1 MPVHGIASPLASPLA
16 SPGLASPY
24 GVGTF
29 PAHAQYAPGITHT
42 PTPPAAGVGVPPA
55 VPGQSE
61 YAVHQQF
68 YIPENQYKPKQETKG
83 KLEEGAG
90 RLERG
95 VTGMLKKIEKKF
107 G

>member
-1 MPVHGIASPLASPLA
+1 MPLSPPPSQGQGASN
-16 SPGLASPY
+16 
-24 GVGTF
+24 
-29 PAHAQYAPGITHT
+29 
-42 PTPPAAGVGVPPA
+42 
-55 VPGQSE
+55 E

-68 YIPENQYKPKQETKG
+68 YVPENQYKPKQEVRG

-95 VTGMLKKIEKKF
+95 VTGMLKKFEKKF